1 MLSCQRSGRFGT
13 KALPFLI
20 QVDCKCDKKK
30 SSESMGSIQCGTIS
44 LQYTKGIQAHSG
56 PLTETEKF
64 ALAFK
69 GKYHTVFFEKLH
81 IDEKLYKMFIDSV
94 DIVQVIPM
102 SESSSKPFIPCTA
115 CNYMAELE
123 FRKRSFSYPFFTTQD
138 TENQEDDFSVK
149 LDGEFQRKFYVT
161 HDGLGSGIYFKHT
174 NKKKQEQNLSIEV
187 QNVCD
192 TAMVRK
198 VLNSISYPKK

>member
-1 MLSCQRSGRFGT
+1 MGT
-13 KALPFLI
+13 
-20 QVDCKCDKKK
+20 
-30 SSESMGSIQCGTIS
+30 IQCGTIS
-44 LQYTKGIQAHSG
+44 LQYTKGIQAYSG

-94 DIVQVIPM
+94 DIIQVIPFA
-102 SESSSKPFIPCTA
+102 ESTSKPFIPCTA

-123 FRKRSFSYPFFTTQD
+123 FRNRSFSYPYFATPDTQQ
-138 TENQEDDFSVK
+138 QEGDFSIK
-149 LDGEFQRKFYVT
+149 IDGEFQRKFYLT
-161 HDGLGSGIYFKHT
+161 RDGLGSGIYFKHT
-174 NKKKQEQNLSIEV
+174 KKKKQDQNLSIEV

-192 TAMVRK
+192 TAIVRK
-198 VLNSISYPKK
+198 VLSSISYPKK